1 MLFKIKKENKNWIK
15 IKKKCGVEQER
26 CNEVFWRKT
35 CAKNLRRLSEKVVGK
50 SLALS
55 EVNKRYIV
63 LNTN

>member
-1 MLFKIKKENKNWIK
+1 M
-15 IKKKCGVEQER
+15 KKCGVEQER